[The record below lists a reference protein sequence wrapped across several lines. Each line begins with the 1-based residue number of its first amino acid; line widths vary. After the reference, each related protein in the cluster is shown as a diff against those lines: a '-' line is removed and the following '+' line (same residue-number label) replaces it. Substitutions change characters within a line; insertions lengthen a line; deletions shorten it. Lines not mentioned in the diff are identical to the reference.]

1 MLLLLCSSLLL
12 LVVAFYIGFSSL
24 RAVIEDYSYTIKQD
38 VHYMTEVGELNVLF
52 KTQVQEWK
60 NTLIRGKKPK
70 QLTKY
75 WGSFN
80 KHAELIQEK
89 YQYLLIT
96 MPKQQPGYQH
106 IGVFADSYPP
116 MLAAYR
122 RGYDAFVAA
131 GMNIEIADASVKG
144 IDRAPTENLNQAVM
158 AMNRQI
164 DTKKIV
170 MDERGSSAFTITIIV
185 IFMAILLTMALV
197 TWFLNTRILKP
208 LNRVNRVSTQIAQGD
223 FTGAVKSTTYD
234 QIGQVSSNFS
244 LIQDGLSNALSGIRG
259 DVKTLGVT
267 IEDLMLAFG
276 NVKHGLVLQTDETKK
291 LSTTMFEM
299 TESND
304 SVNDAIYQAN
314 VFVAESNELADKG
327 KLMFDDNVKT
337 SQGMLE
343 ATHYAS
349 DIIADLKKDTDD
361 IGNVVNVINGIAE
374 QTNLLALNA
383 AIEAA
388 RAGESGRGF
397 AVVAGEV
404 RTLATKT
411 QLSTQQ
417 ISQNITKLQSEVD
430 KAVKAISQGKEQA
443 EVSLHQAKKS
453 QEFVDK
459 LHAAF
464 NQISRLNL
472 MIEKEME
479 VQKLQ
484 TEQINQF
491 LDVVNIQSGKSQ
503 HETQVMEQASN
514 VLANI
519 YDSIA
524 SSIKGFK
531 LKQI

>member
-1 MLLLLCSSLLL
+1 MLLLCSSLLL
-12 LVVAFYIGFSSL
+12 LVVAFYIGFYSL
-24 RAVIEDYSYTIKQD
+24 RAVIEDYSYTINQD

-89 YQYLLIT
+89 YHYLLTT
-96 MPKQQPGYQH
+96 MPKQQPGYQQ
-106 IGVFADSYPP
+106 IQLFADSYPP

-122 RGYDAFVAA
+122 KGYEAFVAA
-131 GMNIEIADASVKG
+131 GMDIELADASVKG
-144 IDRAPTENLNQAVM
+144 IDRAPTNNLNQAVM
-158 AMNRQI
+158 AINTQI
-164 DTKKIV
+164 DTKKVV
-170 MDERGSSAFTITIIV
+170 MNERGSAAFTITIIV
-185 IFMAILLTMALV
+185 VFLAILFTMALI
-197 TWFLNTRILKP
+197 TWFLDTRVLTP
-208 LNRVNRVSTQIAQGD
+208 LNRVNRVSKKIAQGD
-223 FTGAVKSTTYD
+223 FTGAIQSTTYD

-244 LIQDGLSNALSGIRG
+244 SIQDGLSNALSGISG
-259 DVKTLGVT
+259 DVKTLGTT

-276 NVKHGLVLQTDETKK
+276 KVTHGLALQIDETKK
-291 LSTTMFEM
+291 LSTTMHEM
-299 TESND
+299 TQSND
-304 SVNDAIYQAN
+304 SVNDAIHQAN
-314 VFVAESNELADKG
+314 IFVSESNDLADKG
-327 KLMFDDNVKT
+327 QLMFDDNVKT

-349 DIIADLKKDTDD
+349 DIIADLKNDSDN

-388 RAGESGRGF
+388 RAGETGRGF
-397 AVVAGEV
+397 AVVADEV

-417 ISQNITKLQSEVD
+417 ISQNIAKLQSEAD
-430 KAVKAISQGKEQA
+430 KAVTAMSQGKEQA
-443 EVSLHQAKKS
+443 EISLNQAKKS

-464 NQISRLNL
+464 NQISNLNL
-472 MIEKEME
+472 MIEKEMQ
-479 VQKLQ
+479 VQKQQ
-484 TEQINQF
+484 TEQINLF
-491 LDVVNIQSGKSQ
+491 LEELDIQSAKSQ
-503 HETQVMEQASN
+503 LETQVMQQASN
-514 VLANI
+514 VLTNI
-519 YDSIA
+519 YGSIA

-531 LKQI
+531 LKHI